1 MEELKK
7 GLDYIP
13 KIVPMIYIL
22 GFIIINGYLSNFG
35 FSDFNILNATYLKV
49 GVLFSILLSVIF
61 LAIYYAHDK
70 DNLTDDLRKSWP
82 SLILSCNNIL
92 FINIILS
99 QSFFAILKAPNIN
112 NKADLV
118 TWIFIFLYLGFR
130 MFFSENRL
138 AKNNRGFLVLNIPQL
153 AFLIT
158 INIMLFSQNINS
170 FFLFLFISFISV
182 QIIIS
187 LGVFGDK
194 NYRGRI
200 ISDFFVLIV
209 ASFFFGSK
217 VYPKIPSKFGGGK
230 EYKII
235 YNEKLLNEI
244 IEKKKDTLIILFE
257 NSDRFLLKDNKGK
270 IKFNLKSEMESFE
283 ILQEKK

>member
-7 GLDYIP
+7 GLDYLP
-13 KIVPMIYIL
+13 KVVPMIYIL

-61 LAIYYAHDK
+61 LAIYLAHDK
-70 DNLTDDLRKSWP
+70 DNLTDDIRKSWP

-92 FINIILS
+92 FVNIILS

-112 NKADLV
+112 NKLALL

-130 MFFSENRL
+130 VFFSENRL
-138 AKNNRGFLVLNIPQL
+138 AKNDRGFLVLNLPQL
-153 AFLIT
+153 VLLII
-158 INIMLFSQNINS
+158 INILLFCQNINS
-170 FFLFLFISFISV
+170 LFLFLFMSIISI
-182 QIIIS
+182 QITIS
-187 LGVFGDK
+187 LGVYGDK

-217 VYPKIPSKFGGGK
+217 VYPKIPSRFGGGK
-230 EYKII
+230 EYRIV
-235 YNEKLLNEI
+235 YNENVPNEI
-244 IEKKKDTLIILFE
+244 SEKKKDTLIVLFE
-257 NSDRFLLKDNKGK
+257 NTDRFLLKDNKGK
-270 IKFNLKSEMESFE
+270 IKFNLKSEMKSYE
-283 ILQEKK
+283 IFQAKK